1 MVILSCPQKCCNCFQ
16 NTKRSYLQHCLLQ
29 TTAEL
34 RRAQRKHA
42 IIKIIDSLGFLES
55 ISIDWHHILC
65 LLVHIP
71 SKSRKMNR
79 LITFFHYK
87 KCWIS
92 CFLHTL
98 ASVVSLFFC
107 KILCNV
113 AEIFSYFPQFAM
125 LWESQLA
132 LSSFYLPALLP
143 VWSYQPAPSHYW
155 AHYQT
160 PLTFLACVLLMTWVF
175 VNFQLAQRCLSAS
188 LISQ

>member
-1 MVILSCPQKCCNCFQ
+1 MVILSCSQKCCNCFQ

-113 AEIFSYFPQFAM
+113 AEIFSYFPQFGISTCSVFF
-125 LWESQLA
+125 LPTCFTTSLVLPTSPIPLLGSLPNSIDI
-132 LSSFYLPALLP
+132 LSLCS
-143 VWSYQPAPSHYW
+143 S
-155 AHYQT
+155 
-160 PLTFLACVLLMTWVF
+160 
-175 VNFQLAQRCLSAS
+175 NDLS
-188 LISQ
+188 IC